1 MSMTLHRPVVS
12 DRIEAVLTRRHARH
26 LAAALSVVIAGL
38 YACIALGIAHV
49 VETTTSSEELG
60 IRLAFATPAALVF
73 LLGAFLLLRYDD
85 RRLWLAGLALQVFII
100 AMYISVGADREPA
113 FEAWGIAIRVV
124 QVVLLFPL
132 IYLALRKPPEV
143 GA

>member
-1 MSMTLHRPVVS
+1 MSVTLHRPVVS
-12 DRIEAVLTRRHARH
+12 SVVSVALTRRRARH

-49 VETTTSSEELG
+49 VETTTSGEELG
-60 IRLAFATPAALVF
+60 IRLAFATPAAVVF
-73 LLGAFLLLRYDD
+73 FVGAFLLLRYDD
-85 RRLWLAGLALQVFII
+85 RRLWLAGVVLQLLII

-124 QVVLLFPL
+124 QVLLLVPL
-132 IYLALRKPPEV
+132 TYLAVRKPPEV
-143 GA
+143 EA

>member
-12 DRIEAVLTRRHARH
+12 DRMEAVLTRRRARYV
-26 LAAALSVVIAGL
+26 AAALSVVIAGL

-49 VETTTSSEELG
+49 VETVTSSEEFG

-85 RRLWLAGLALQVFII
+85 RRLWLAGLALQMFII
-100 AMYISVGADREPA
+100 AMYIAVGADREPA
-113 FEAWGIAIRVV
+113 FEAWGISIRIV
-124 QVVLLFPL
+124 QILLLFPL
-132 IYLALRKPPEV
+132 TYLAVRKPPEV
-143 GA
+143 AA